1 MNPQIVIKKEES
13 YATGLT
19 NKAGSMSGSI
29 PGGGRQRRRETSGDV
44 PLRAE
49 MTSYGHIWFSIR
61 QSHQDVQDYHSM
73 SYATK
78 TDNKDH

>member
-49 MTSYGHIWFSIR
+49 MTS
-61 QSHQDVQDYHSM
+61 
-73 SYATK
+73 
-78 TDNKDH
+78 